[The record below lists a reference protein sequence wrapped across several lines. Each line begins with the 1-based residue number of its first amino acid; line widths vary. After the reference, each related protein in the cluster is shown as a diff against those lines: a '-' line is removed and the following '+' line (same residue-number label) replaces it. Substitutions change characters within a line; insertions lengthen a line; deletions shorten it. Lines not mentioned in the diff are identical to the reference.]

1 MNGTDETA
9 VQRPTVTRSC
19 RVDNCSCQDSRI
31 VSHRR
36 AAFFAA
42 VARTNGETADRNI
55 APEVD
60 WRLPAEATDANR
72 RLTVLQGSRQ
82 GRC

>member
-1 MNGTDETA
+1 MNGTDETT
-9 VQRPTVTRSC
+9 VQSPALMRSC
-19 RVDNCSCQDSRI
+19 RSPARAGQPI

-42 VARTNGETADRNI
+42 VARTHGETADRHI

-60 WRLPAEATDANR
+60 WRLPTEATDA
-72 RLTVLQGSRQ
+72 
-82 GRC
+82 